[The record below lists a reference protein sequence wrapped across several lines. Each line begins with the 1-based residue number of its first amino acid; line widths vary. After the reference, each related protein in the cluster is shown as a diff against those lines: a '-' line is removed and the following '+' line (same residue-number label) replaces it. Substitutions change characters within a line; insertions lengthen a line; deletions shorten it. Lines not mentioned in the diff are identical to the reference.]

1 MVYSRYKM
9 RKQARFT
16 LVKDKQDILT
26 TWEEKTG
33 QQCELTNKDG
43 VRDKLTACLTE
54 TICNV
59 CE

>member
-1 MVYSRYKM
+1 M